1 MNKLIREIKENGLKM
16 NDTVDVL
23 LKKTDNNRDLTLQV
37 FTVFYLL
44 KIPTSKEEVT
54 FGYFQFIAR
63 VISDMKDEFKSGVSM
78 NEATTMV
85 EAYQELCGDNNN
97 WPDYIK

>member
-16 NDTVDVL
+16 NDTVEVL
-23 LKKTDNNRDLTLQV
+23 LKKTDNNKDLTLQV

-44 KIPTSKEEVT
+44 KIPTYKEDVH
-54 FGYFQFIAR
+54 FGYFKFIAR
-63 VISDMKDEFKSGVSM
+63 IISDMKDEFKNGVSM
-78 NEATTMV
+78 NEAITMV